1 MHENK
6 TMNTDNDDM
15 MRFVTALWELIEL
28 RSYGITSDELDKSV
42 DALIRQKA
50 KIYPRRNRKEL
61 GEALAGLTLN
71 KIVGFSRD
79 WTAAVGNAEADEISV
94 KEQVEKL
101 QLKKAMIIRTVCQLD
116 RVYGINAQKLLSIAD
131 HFWKSMAS
139 PECC

>member
-1 MHENK
+1 MQEKQIKNA
-6 TMNTDNDDM
+6 DNDDM

-28 RSYGITSDELDKSV
+28 RSYGIASDEIGKNV
-42 DALIRQKA
+42 DALIKQKA
-50 KIYPRRNRKEL
+50 KIDPSHNRKEL

-79 WTAAVGNAEADEISV
+79 WTAAVGNTESTEINV

-101 QLKKAMIIRTVCQLD
+101 QFKKAMIIRTVCQLD